1 MVVFAVG
8 NLGAVKLRI
17 VSFSCCPTL
26 FLLVTVMHITQMDM
40 QSVQPGI
47 KVFAVE
53 PTGAADAYNSF
64 QKREL
69 TGHTGPVNTVA
80 DGLRTT
86 LGNGRR
92 R

>member
-1 MVVFAVG
+1 LALMADVV
-8 NLGAVKLRI
+8 R
-17 VSFSCCPTL
+17 
-26 FLLVTVMHITQMDM
+26 MYE

-69 TGHTGPVNTVA
+69 TGHTGPVSTVA

-86 LGNGRR
+86 LGKAVDALL
-92 R
+92 